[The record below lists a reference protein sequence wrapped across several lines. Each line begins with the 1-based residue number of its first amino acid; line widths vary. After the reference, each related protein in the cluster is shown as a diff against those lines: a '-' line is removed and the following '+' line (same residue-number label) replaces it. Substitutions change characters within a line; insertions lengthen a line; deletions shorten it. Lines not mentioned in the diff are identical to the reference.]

1 MHFGGFDLIK
11 RVKHYAS
18 ANIISVYDPEVAGRD
33 YDFPVRTVVPATM
46 AEFDKLV
53 EAYPTENFSQ
63 ESYSSSKCITAAY
76 ERMIL
81 DSYPGMDTH
90 TKDNTEVL
98 YCRLWVVDIELI
110 ENRLD
115 RLFFLNEEDAK
126 AAVQTLRS
134 AM

>member
-18 ANIISVYDPEVAGRD
+18 ANVISVYDPEVAGRD
-33 YDFPVRTVVPATM
+33 YDFPVRTVVPVTM
-46 AEFDKLV
+46 AEFDKFV
-53 EAYPTENFSQ
+53 EAYPAEDFRQ
-63 ESYSSSKCITAAY
+63 ESHSRLESIRAAY

-90 TKDNTEVL
+90 IKNNTGTL
-98 YCRLWVVDIELI
+98 FCRLWVVDIELI

-115 RLFFLNEEDAK
+115 RLFFLNEDDAK
-126 AAVQTLRS
+126 VAVQTLRS